1 MLDKHIVFFDID
13 GTLLNEEKELPKST
27 KEAIAALKKAGHEVA
42 IATGRAPFFFQDLRE
57 ELEIDTY
64 VCFNGQ
70 YVVYKGE
77 VIHRNP
83 LNSELLEDLAKVSL
97 AKENPIV
104 FMGEEEMK
112 ANVPDHDA
120 INEGLATLKVDMNLE
135 HDPTYNKGRDIYQ
148 SLLFC
153 EESEER
159 FYEEKY
165 SAFNFVRWHPRSVDV
180 VPAEGSKAVGIR
192 KVTDLLDI
200 KPGNHV
206 AFGDSLND
214 LEMLTEI
221 PKSVAMG
228 NGHPRAKQAAKYET
242 AAVDEDGILKG
253 LQMLG
258 LL

>member
-1 MLDKHIVFFDID
+1 MAEKHIIFFDID
-13 GTLLNEEKELPKST
+13 GTLLNEEKEVPDST
-27 KEAIAALKKAGHEVA
+27 KKAIADLKEAGHEVA
-42 IATGRAPFFFQDLRE
+42 IATGRAPFFFQSLRE
-57 ELEIDTY
+57 ELGIDTY

-77 VIHRNP
+77 VIYQNP
-83 LNSELLEDLAKVSL
+83 LKSDLLEDLAKESL
-97 AKENPIV
+97 ANEHPIV

-112 ANVPDHDA
+112 ANVPDHDVVK
-120 INEGLATLKVDMNLE
+120 ESLASLKIDMSLE
-135 HDPTYNKGRDIYQ
+135 HDPTYNQGRDIFQ

-153 EESEER
+153 EEGEEK

-180 VPAEGSKAVGIR
+180 VPAEGSKAVGIK

-200 KPGNHV
+200 PAENHV

-221 PKSVAMG
+221 PNSVAMG
-228 NGHPRAKQAAKYET
+228 DGHPRAKQAAKYVTE
-242 AAVDEDGILKG
+242 AVNDDGILKG

>member
-1 MLDKHIVFFDID
+1 MVFFDID

-27 KEAIAALKKAGHEVA
+27 KEAIMALKEAGHEVA
-42 IATGRAPFFFQDLRE
+42 IATGRAPFFFKSLRE
-57 ELEIDTY
+57 ELGINTY

-70 YVVYKGE
+70 YVVFQGK

-83 LNSELLEDLAKVSL
+83 LNKELLEDLSKVSL
-97 AKENPIV
+97 ANENPIV
-104 FMGEEEMK
+104 FMGQEEMK
-112 ANVPDHDA
+112 ANVPEHAA
-120 INEGLATLKVDMNLE
+120 IKEGLNSLKIDVSLG
-135 HDPTYNKGRDIYQ
+135 HDPKYNQGRDIFQ
-148 SLLFC
+148 CLLFC
-153 EESEER
+153 EEGEEE

-180 VPAEGSKAVGIR
+180 VPFEGSKAVGIR

-200 KPGNHV
+200 RQENIV

-228 NGHPRAKQAAKYET
+228 DGHPRAKQAAKYET
-242 AAVDEDGILKG
+242 AAVDDDGILKG
-253 LQMLG
+253 LKMLD